1 MSAPIE
7 IAKVKLVV
15 IVAAAELLDGLEE
28 RVKAVGATGH
38 TLILTDGRGKHGP
51 SKRGLMGAGNVRIDV
66 LLRAAA
72 AQRLLEELASAYA
85 DRPLM
90 AFSHDVDAIP
100 AAHFR

>member
-1 MSAPIE
+1 
-7 IAKVKLVV
+7 
-15 IVAAAELLDGLEE
+15 
-28 RVKAVGATGH
+28 
-38 TLILTDGRGKHGP
+38 
-51 SKRGLMGAGNVRIDV
+51 